1 MMKRFGMSG
10 KPTKKGKKGKGRV
23 SGPGG
28 GKPKGLP
35 PGFNL
40 QPGGMDLPGLPGTPN
55 MPGLPGF
62 PNR

>member
-10 KPTKKGKKGKGRV
+10 KPTKKGEEGQEGQAARPA
-23 SGPGG
+23 SR
-28 GKPKGLP
+28 KGLP

-55 MPGLPGF
+55 MPGIPGF